1 MNGDIIKKND
11 SFEITKKEGQDVI
24 DNHDFFRDLSELM
37 EDDKFK
43 IFFEKYFTTMS
54 ETKITLVYMK
64 LYQTFKN
71 KWNEMNDQDLDKR
84 INVFLLWKM
93 MRDSNINRFALH
105 TVLNH
110 MENNKN
116 NDIMKDL
123 QQYIEFTDNNMKLK
137 D

>member
-1 MNGDIIKKND
+1 
-11 SFEITKKEGQDVI
+11 
-24 DNHDFFRDLSELM
+24 
-37 EDDKFK
+37 
-43 IFFEKYFTTMS
+43 
-54 ETKITLVYMK
+54 
-64 LYQTFKN
+64 
-71 KWNEMNDQDLDKR
+71 MNDQDLDKR